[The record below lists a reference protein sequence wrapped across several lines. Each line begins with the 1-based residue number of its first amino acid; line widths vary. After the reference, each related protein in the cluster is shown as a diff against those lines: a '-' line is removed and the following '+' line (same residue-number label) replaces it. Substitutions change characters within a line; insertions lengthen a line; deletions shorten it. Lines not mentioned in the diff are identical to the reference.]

1 MGGRGSGRHWYFGAK
16 DTTGEYRALDVRRWH
31 RDGLLEP
38 GRWFGWQ
45 WLRDGETVASIHVR
59 VESDRVVLSYR
70 HQRGGEEWKS
80 EEYPVDL
87 DRTSCTYG
95 GARAWFRCPARGC
108 GRRVAILYGGAI
120 FACRHCYRLAYP
132 SQREARHDR
141 AVRRADTIRRRL
153 GWEPGILN
161 GEGDKPKGMRW
172 STFERLTAEH
182 DELVE
187 VSLAEIAERLGLL
200 RGRLDGL

>member
-1 MGGRGSGRHWYFGAK
+1 M
-16 DTTGEYRALDVRRWH
+16 
-31 RDGLLEP
+31 
-38 GRWFGWQ
+38 
-45 WLRDGETVASIHVR
+45 
-59 VESDRVVLSYR
+59 
-70 HQRGGEEWKS
+70 
-80 EEYPVDL
+80 
-87 DRTSCTYG
+87 
-95 GARAWFRCPARGC
+95 
-108 GRRVAILYGGAI
+108 ILYGGAI
-120 FACRHCYRLAYP
+120 FARRHCYQLAYP

-172 STFERLTAEH
+172 STFERLITEH

-187 VSLAEIAERLGLL
+187 VSLAEITERLGLL